1 MGLTAPAHP
10 ETRKTEEYARKAEFI
25 CNFTKFVRWPG
36 GKKSTLPLRIC
47 ILGRND
53 FESVLGR
60 MGPQTVRGR
69 PIQFTACGD
78 AAQCIG
84 RIKEDAQHCH
94 VLFISHS
101 THKEFAQIFSALKTL
116 PILTIGD
123 APGFAALGGIINL
136 IQIGDQLRFEI
147 NTAAA
152 ARCGLTISS
161 QLLKLAR
168 LVTPTSAG
176 NANP

>member
-1 MGLTAPAHP
+1 M
-10 ETRKTEEYARKAEFI
+10 
-25 CNFTKFVRWPG
+25 
-36 GKKSTLPLRIC
+36 
-47 ILGRND
+47 D
-53 FESVLGR
+53 
-60 MGPQTVRGR
+60 PQSVRGR

-78 AAQCIG
+78 AAQCID
-84 RIKEDAQHCH
+84 RIKKDAEHCH
-94 VLFISHS
+94 VLFISDS
-101 THKEFAQIFSALKTL
+101 AQKEFAQILSVLKTL

-123 APGFAALGGIINL
+123 APGFAELGGIINL

-168 LVTPTSAG
+168 LVNPTAPGDATP
-176 NANP
+176 